1 MKAEH
6 MSLAARAIRERCV
19 RQGFLEP
26 RNERERKQAEE
37 GPVPN
42 KDLDCMKD

>member
-1 MKAEH
+1 MKQKH
-6 MSLAARAIRERCV
+6 MSLAAKAIRERCV

-26 RNERERKQAEE
+26 RTDEEKRQAEE

-42 KDLDCMKD
+42 SELDCFKD